1 MVLNITNIIFFI
13 FYFFV
18 KFKKKIEKV
27 FKKNIIYIL
36 NGRRKKIIIKV
47 PKKKEKLSMD
57 DILAK
62 KTDISDSTRKVYSN
76 VIKRLI
82 KLFFKFDGK
91 KKENIDYMNE
101 FFETNKIDKIS
112 TKLDMLNVIIVLR
125 TIEKLPTEKLKEFRA
140 KLASERLDKN
150 VDVMN
155 KALDNAITLEEFD
168 TQLEKLYQTKQ
179 YKAYIVN
186 YLIRHFGVRN
196 MDLDLEIVFHKKG
209 WKPEPDKNYLVR
221 RLSSITYLRN
231 KYKTVDTYGVQK
243 QIITDKKFR
252 NAVSELGL
260 EHDVK
265 HDNENTYKLLQ
276 AEPISN
282 ELRKLIIGKLTE
294 SQSFKMLIDDAY
306 KRADTAEIN
315 RLSKS
320 RGTDVKTILEFY
332 NVNAEHQI
340 IKKI

>member
-1 MVLNITNIIFFI
+1 MQ
-13 FYFFV
+13 
-18 KFKKKIEKV
+18 EE
-27 FKKNIIYIL
+27 
-36 NGRRKKIIIKV
+36 KKIIIKV

-62 KTDISDSTRKVYSN
+62 KTDISESTRKVYSN

-125 TIEKLPTEKLKEFRA
+125 TIENLPTEKLKEFRA
-140 KLASERLDKN
+140 KLAAERLDKN

-155 KALDNAITLEEFD
+155 KALENAITLEEFD
-168 TQLEKLYQTKQ
+168 SQLEKLYQTKQ
-179 YKAYIVN
+179 YKSYIVN
-186 YLIRHFGVRN
+186 YLIRHFGIRN

-243 QIITDKKFR
+243 HIITDKKFR
-252 NAVSELGL
+252 TAVTELGF

-276 AEPISN
+276 VEPISN

-306 KRADTAEIN
+306 KRSDTAEIN

-320 RGTDVKTILEFY
+320 RGTDVKTIIDFY